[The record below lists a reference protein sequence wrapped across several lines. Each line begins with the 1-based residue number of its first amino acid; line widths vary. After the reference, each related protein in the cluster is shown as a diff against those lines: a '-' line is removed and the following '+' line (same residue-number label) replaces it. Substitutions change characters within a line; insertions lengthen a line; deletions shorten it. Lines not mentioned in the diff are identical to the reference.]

1 MVLGGVLLIV
11 IKGYKYRDG
20 FGWRLLGGYTRKG
33 IVLFLMY
40 GRWLI
45 VYGTH
50 V

>member
-20 FGWRLLGGYTRKG
+20 FAWRLLGGYTRKG
-33 IVLFLMY
+33 TVLFLVY
-40 GRWLI
+40 GMWLI
-45 VYGTH
+45 VYDIY